1 MTPDIEEHSTNG
13 PQGRLLVLTAPSNH
27 EAVEELTDRV
37 CAFLAPL
44 RLGRK
49 PAYRLKVAVHEALS
63 NAVEHGNRGDPTKR
77 VTVTCHLGPT
87 ELTIA
92 IEDEGNGFD
101 PASLPDPTQRENLM
115 RESGRGIFL
124 IKRYCDEC
132 RFEEGGRRVVIVKRL
147 RARGK

>member
-1 MTPDIEEHSTNG
+1 MASRIEEHTRRG
-13 PQGRLLVLTAPSNH
+13 PHGRLLVLTAPSDH
-27 EAVEELTDRV
+27 EAVEEITDRV

-77 VTVTCHLGPT
+77 VRVTCQIGPT
-87 ELTIA
+87 ELSIA
-92 IEDEGNGFD
+92 VEDEGNGFD
-101 PASLPDPTQRENLM
+101 PDTLPDPTKQENLM

-124 IKRYCDEC
+124 IKRYCDQC
-132 RFEEGGRRVVIVKRL
+132 RFEKGGRRVVIVKRL
-147 RARGK
+147 RAPGK